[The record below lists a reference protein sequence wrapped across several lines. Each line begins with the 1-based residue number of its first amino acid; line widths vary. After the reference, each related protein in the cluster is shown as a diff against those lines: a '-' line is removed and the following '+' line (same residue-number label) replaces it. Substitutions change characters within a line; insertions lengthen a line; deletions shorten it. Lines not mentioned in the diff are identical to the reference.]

1 MHHITVSNFYCIK
14 LLYFRINNELFCQVY
29 KDNAGP
35 AFSILKSVQSAASA
49 IALAYTD
56 KLELYVQIPMLM
68 AMGVI
73 GTVFFSYVDIRTGKR
88 EARSLKER
96 GMELDEMEREKRPKP
111 AEVQEAPTSKL

>member
-1 MHHITVSNFYCIK
+1 MPKRV
-14 LLYFRINNELFCQVY
+14 LNNVLCAWQVY

-73 GTVFFSYVDIRTGKR
+73 GTAFFSYVDIRTGKR

-96 GMELDEMEREKRPKP
+96 GMELEEMERAKQPKP
-111 AEVQEAPTSKL
+111 SEVQEAPTSKL

>member
-1 MHHITVSNFYCIK
+1 MKVIIIKLSFCIK
-14 LLYFRINNELFCQVY
+14 KNLLLQVY

-96 GMELDEMEREKRPKP
+96 GMELEEMEREKRPKP
-111 AEVQEAPTSKL
+111 TEVQEAPTSKL

>member
-1 MHHITVSNFYCIK
+1 M
-14 LLYFRINNELFCQVY
+14 Y

-68 AMGVI
+68 AMGVV
-73 GTVFFSYVDIRTGKR
+73 GTVFFSYVDIR
-88 EARSLKER
+88 EAIQQKKFWLEKLLCFSLI
-96 GMELDEMEREKRPKP
+96 
-111 AEVQEAPTSKL
+111 